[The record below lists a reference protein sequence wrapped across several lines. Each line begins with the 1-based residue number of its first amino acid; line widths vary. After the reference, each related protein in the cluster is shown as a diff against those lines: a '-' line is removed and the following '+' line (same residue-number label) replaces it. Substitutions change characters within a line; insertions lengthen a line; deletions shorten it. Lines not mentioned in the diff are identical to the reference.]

1 MCLGGGRVPAWVG
14 GGWLEGVFWGEGG
27 DVRGS
32 CMMLGIVARR
42 SRLNVVR
49 NKSIRGRPSYGYA
62 YSWNL

>member
-14 GGWLEGVFWGEGG
+14 GGSLSGVVRGGGGG

-42 SRLNVVR
+42 NRLNVVR

-62 YSWNL
+62 